1 LGVPTNR
8 DDVAYS
14 FDAKRLAERVETF
27 CGNYNAEVDRYNHL
41 RKKPEGEA
49 LDAFLDYSKVKWSRD
64 LKKDLARGRYADFE
78 DALMMRFIET
88 GSSVAAVY
96 RPPVGTKART
106 GAHRAPLQN
115 ADLKVGATIPLSYRV
130 EDKMRLSKDRRSL
143 KVNDSL
149 TLGGIPPEAFEC
161 RLGNRS
167 ALEWVID
174 QYQVTEDKR
183 IYPKKLR
190 MSVDPRRRSTTKE
203 MANRA
208 DTGTPRAPFCLDKR
222 LKPC

>member
-1 LGVPTNR
+1 MSTNR

-27 CGNYNAEVDRYNHL
+27 CGNYNAQVDRYNHL

-78 DALMMRFIET
+78 DALMMRFIER

-106 GAHRAPLQN
+106 APTAPPQTPWKTKVCAAALVV
-115 ADLKVGATIPLSYRV
+115 VGAARPQPVLAARTAR
-130 EDKMRLSKDRRSL
+130 
-143 KVNDSL
+143 
-149 TLGGIPPEAFEC
+149 EC
-161 RLGNRS
+161 
-167 ALEWVID
+167 
-174 QYQVTEDKR
+174 
-183 IYPKKLR
+183 
-190 MSVDPRRRSTTKE
+190 
-203 MANRA
+203 
-208 DTGTPRAPFCLDKR
+208 
-222 LKPC
+222 